1 MRQGVFQVTF
11 IRVIYILKKMNKNK
25 NTKMP
30 IEKSFGFDYISQNNF
45 YVRFFGFWW
54 PPGLVSVGGVWKG
67 HQRRRD
73 AGLWLAAGGNTGPWL
88 DETDFYGPVF
98 RTRSGVKCYFMC
110 HRDFR
115 PSINITAQIR
125 QNSSDLKLLLI
136 GSKTIFKLSTFSF
149 KLREK
154 L

>member
-1 MRQGVFQVTF
+1 MKNNLVLIIFLKTIFTSDFLDFDDHQVWS
-11 IRVIYILKKMNKNK
+11 
-25 NTKMP
+25 P
-30 IEKSFGFDYISQNNF
+30 SAASEK
-45 YVRFFGFWW
+45 VT
-54 PPGLVSVGGVWKG
+54 
-67 HQRRRD
+67 RD
-73 AGLWLAAGGNTGPWL
+73 AAMPACDWLLGEILGSDWSRI
-88 DETDFYGPVF
+88 DFYGPVF
-98 RTRSGVKCYFMC
+98 RIRSGVKCYFMC